1 MGLIS
6 CFLIM
11 TLLKPNYKAPREE
24 KEEASIRETEV
35 CACVCDCIRKKAEN
49 GRRCNYAKVWLALG

>member
-11 TLLKPNYKAPREE
+11 TLLEPNYKAPREE
-24 KEEASIRETEV
+24 KEEAVIREAEV
-35 CACVCDCIRKKAEN
+35 CACVCDCIRKREWEE
-49 GRRCNYAKVWLALG
+49 V